1 MKTMVSVALLK
12 ARTRS
17 FEAGT
22 PGDMGNALEE
32 LSGDF

>member
-1 MKTMVSVALLK
+1 MKTMVSIALLK

-17 FEAGT
+17 FEA